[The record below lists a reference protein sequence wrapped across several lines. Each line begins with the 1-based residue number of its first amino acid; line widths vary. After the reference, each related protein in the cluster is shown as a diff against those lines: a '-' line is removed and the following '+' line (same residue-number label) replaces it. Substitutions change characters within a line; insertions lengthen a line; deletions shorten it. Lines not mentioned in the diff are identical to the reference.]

1 MLTHHYIRDSRNPSF
16 PYTLWY
22 VPDTVVVWTLPLAY
36 CLERVAMKG
45 ILNLYF
51 FPHSLMAKEWLGVTN
66 DVYKPWSADAIYWLM
81 KEKIHHSPSI
91 LSLIGLG

>member
-1 MLTHHYIRDSRNPSF
+1 
-16 PYTLWY
+16 
-22 VPDTVVVWTLPLAY
+22 
-36 CLERVAMKG
+36 MKG

-66 DVYKPWSADAIYWLM
+66 DVYKPWSADAIYWPM
-81 KEKIHHSPSI
+81 KEKIHHSLSI